1 MQIGSYIAIYF
12 VIWWLCLFVVLP
24 FGVHNQVDAGTVV
37 RGTEP
42 GSPTTLRVW
51 QRLLATSILA
61 GIVLALLLWGLSS
74 TWLQQYWR

>member
-12 VIWWLCLFVVLP
+12 VVWWISLFMVLP

-42 GSPTTLRVW
+42 GSPIILRMW
-51 QRLLATSILA
+51 RRLLATSILA
-61 GIVLALLLWGLSS
+61 GILMALLMWGISS
-74 TWLQQYWR
+74 SWLQQYWR